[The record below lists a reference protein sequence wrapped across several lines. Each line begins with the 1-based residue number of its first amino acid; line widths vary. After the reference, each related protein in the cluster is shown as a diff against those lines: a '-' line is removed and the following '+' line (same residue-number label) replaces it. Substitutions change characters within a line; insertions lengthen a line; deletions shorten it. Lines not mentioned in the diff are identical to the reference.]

1 MTCPIVVT
9 RTWTLTDACGNAT
22 MCAQTINVDDT
33 QAPTIT
39 SCAVTRNLEGC
50 DVSVITGPVYSA
62 TSASSTEAEFENA
75 TNQGV
80 ASDACGI
87 TSVTY
92 IDVASMTC
100 PIVVTRT
107 WTLTDACGN
116 ATMCSQTI
124 NVDDTQAPTITSCA
138 VTRRAEERRVGAM
151 SGSVYSATA
160 ASSTEAEFENATNQ
174 GVSSDACGITAVT
187 YIDVASMTCPIVVTR
202 TWTLTDACGNATM
215 CSQTIN
221 VDDTQAPTI
230 TSCAVTRNV
239 EGCDVSAITGPVYS
253 ATAASSTEA
262 EFENATNQG
271 VSSDAC
277 GIKIGRETGRARM
290 TCPIVV
296 TRTWTLTDACGN
308 ATMCSQ
314 TINVDDT
321 QAPTITSCAVTRN
334 VEGCDVSAITGPVYS
349 ATAASS
355 TEAEFEN
362 ATNQGVSSDACGI
375 TAVTYI
381 DVASMTCPIVVTRTW
396 TLTDAC
402 GNATMCSQT
411 INVDDT
417 QAPTITSC
425 AVTRNVEGCDVSA
438 ITGPVYSATAASSTE
453 AEFENATNQGVS
465 SDACGITAVTY
476 IDVASMTCPIVVT
489 RTWTLT
495 DACGKATTG
504 SQSHE

>member
-1 MTCPIVVT
+1 
-9 RTWTLTDACGNAT
+9 
-22 MCAQTINVDDT
+22 
-33 QAPTIT
+33 
-39 SCAVTRNLEGC
+39 
-50 DVSVITGPVYSA
+50 
-62 TSASSTEAEFENA
+62 
-75 TNQGV
+75 
-80 ASDACGI
+80 
-87 TSVTY
+87 
-92 IDVASMTC
+92 
-100 PIVVTRT
+100 
-107 WTLTDACGN
+107 
-116 ATMCSQTI
+116 
-124 NVDDTQAPTITSCA
+124 
-138 VTRRAEERRVGAM
+138 
-151 SGSVYSATA
+151 
-160 ASSTEAEFENATNQ
+160 
-174 GVSSDACGITAVT
+174 
-187 YIDVASMTCPIVVTR
+187 MTCPIVVTR

-253 ATAASSTEA
+253 ADRKSVVEGESV
-262 EFENATNQG
+262 NATNQG

-277 GIKIGRETGRARM
+277 GITAVTYIDVASM
-290 TCPIVV
+290 TCRIVV
-296 TRTWTLTDACGN
+296 TRTWRFTYACGN
-308 ATMCSQ
+308 STMCSQ

-489 RTWTLT
+489 
-495 DACGKATTG
+495 
-504 SQSHE
+504 